1 MQKGNEDEKKV
12 NLIKC
17 PLPKIIYTAMSS
29 LSTFSKKS
37 GNTTSNNTYY
47 LKKNNIQNRDLPSLI
62 TNNNKYPTSPN
73 KTNYLNINL
82 NNNLNNNK
90 LKNTTLKINNIDNK
104 TTKKQGLKEVLNNY
118 GLNKYYDRL
127 VELGLNDQNINN
139 LGLMTKKSLN
149 EFISN
154 VKMFP
159 GHIVKM
165 EQLHEHLKQ
174 SNNNI
179 THTNQLHNNYNSKPK
194 TSTNDNNNVNYVTIS
209 FNRSIHNHT
218 LNDKIMH
225 SHSYYKQKLINHS
238 IKSKIKNIKSN
249 NKSEASKTKILQN
262 NNISNY
268 KNIKNKSRSKNKVI
282 NINKNNFELP
292 IPVNT
297 GRNILIKHFFKDLEN
312 YSNNMNEIANNLT
325 DANNQTNMNLYNN
338 YSKKESA
345 STENCENNSLTTS
358 SKDLYQEKK
367 VNTYNEKKF
376 TKNIIHK
383 NPPSNL
389 NDLPFINSKK
399 MLKDLNTG
407 EVNLNTS
414 PQLEVKN
421 ENIKN
426 DREQKNKK
434 IKNKNNKSISN
445 DKFDKSRTIENYKR
459 VMTINTIM
467 NDDLS
472 KNVNNNNNLTI
483 KIPSINIKDNLKN
496 NIRQKTYET
505 SNKANSGTIIG
516 NGMKLRLPNVL
527 NKTDAHIKKDNN
539 KTGKNANTN
548 TNSNIILKT
557 EKTVL
562 KKKSKNI
569 LPFSAEKL
577 ITSQNEQKQL
587 EKDNNIISNTV
598 VINSWDENAVVEE
611 QKPIRL
617 REKIKINNLNVNNNN
632 NNKEE
637 NGTNNKKKPDN
648 NIISD
653 INKKEVSNIKQNEV
667 KNEKDK
673 NIIANNE
680 KNNNEINPNTHINEN
695 IDIKENKEDKEKTDK
710 KSSSYNIEDIIY
722 ENLRLNRS
730 FAENKKQNIYS
741 FDLEFIC
748 RCVSM
753 SLLILIESSRESPH
767 ITDINLEALSA
778 TNIRYFFLSDK
789 YNENIN
795 ILLDLFDKEVNTN
808 INSTQI
814 SPLDRL
820 NSLFLEKDENINF
833 DVNCLKHIKK
843 ETDEILIKEQE
854 EREKAMD
861 KSGKDTIKLRTGL
874 GDIEKDIRF
883 IDEFFS
889 MNSRSKK
896 HVINY
901 QHVSEISKNVLCKEL
916 SYINEIDS
924 ELNGTNSNINNT
936 NNFNNSN
943 NNINENSIRAK
954 KNNLSNLIDNEEM
967 KEIKEIKE
975 NNNNEEDNNNTF
987 HNEMNELGIINEN
1000 DNNDNNDDYS
1010 NRNELKKSA
1019 SNNSINLGGDEI
1031 QNVNENNSINKK
1043 EFELGLNEDDNIASP
1058 INNPHETKNDND
1070 DENIINDM
1078 NALDKEN
1085 KSSDKNN
1092 EKDNDNSNDIK
1103 ITVNN
1108 NNTDIKDLIEKNNS
1122 DGDNADKN
1130 GENKEKDNQNKE
1142 EQKESKEINNEESKK
1157 NQKKEESKEN
1167 QKEKEKENK
1176 KENDE
1181 DDKYELDYVID
1192 INSIDELIYY
1202 FIKRAEIFDED
1213 FNYLIMKTTERRYI
1227 PPPDPQTIFDFMA
1240 DIIILTK
1247 MEKEVIV
1254 LSLIYIERYIFN
1266 TGLLLTSR
1274 NWRRIL
1280 LTSMI
1285 ISSKLWDDNSF
1296 ENGHFSQVFANL
1308 GVSEINTL
1316 ERIFLEL
1323 INYNVF
1329 IKQSEYFKYLLMIK
1343 SIALQY
1349 NYNGQ
1354 EIVPVSILKSMKY
1367 QEFTEILQN
1376 RMRKKVTLNN
1386 SAQF

>member
-1 MQKGNEDEKKV
+1 MQKGIEDEKKV

-29 LSTFSKKS
+29 HSTFSKKS

-47 LKKNNIQNRDLPSLI
+47 LKKNNIQNKDLPSLI
-62 TNNNKYPTSPN
+62 SNNNKYPTSPN
-73 KTNYLNINL
+73 KTNYLNIKL
-82 NNNLNNNK
+82 NNNLNNSK
-90 LKNTTLKINNIDNK
+90 LKNTSIKISNADNK
-104 TTKKQGLKEVLNNY
+104 STKKQGLKEVLNNY
-118 GLNKYYDRL
+118 GLHKYYDRL

-139 LGLMTKKSLN
+139 LGLMTKKALN

-159 GHIVKM
+159 GHIIKM

-174 SNNNI
+174 SNISHN
-179 THTNQLHNNYNSKPK
+179 NQLHNNYNSKPR
-194 TSTNDNNNVNYVTIS
+194 TSNNDNNNVNYVTIS
-209 FNRSIHNHT
+209 FNRSLNNHN
-218 LNDKIMH
+218 LNDKITH

-238 IKSKIKNIKSN
+238 LKSKIKAINVNNI
-249 NKSEASKTKILQN
+249 SEASKTKIQQS

-268 KNIKNKSRSKNKVI
+268 KNIKNKSRSKNRVS
-282 NINKNNFELP
+282 NSNKNNFELP
-292 IPVNT
+292 IPVNS
-297 GRNILIKHFFKDLEN
+297 GRNILIKHFFKDLET

-325 DANNQTNMNLYNN
+325 DANNVTNKNLYNN
-338 YSKKESA
+338 YNKKESN
-345 STENCENNSLTTS
+345 STDNNDVNSLTTS
-358 SKDLYQEKK
+358 YKDLKMNTLS
-367 VNTYNEKKF
+367 NTYNEKQLS
-376 TKNIIHK
+376 KNIILK
-383 NPPSNL
+383 NNPNNL
-389 NDLPFINSKK
+389 NDLPSINNKKLSK
-399 MLKDLNTG
+399 DNNNG
-407 EVNLNTS
+407 YINLNTS
-414 PQLEVKN
+414 PQLDVKS
-421 ENIKN
+421 ENFKN
-426 DREQKNKK
+426 DREKKNKK
-434 IKNKNNKSISN
+434 MKYKNNKSISN

-459 VMTINTIM
+459 VLSINTIM
-467 NDDLS
+467 NDDFS

-496 NIRQKTYET
+496 NIHQKTSYEA
-505 SNKANSGTIIG
+505 SNKANSGTIIS

-527 NKTDAHIKKDNN
+527 NKTDVQSKKDNN
-539 KTGKNANTN
+539 KSGKNTN
-548 TNSNIILKT
+548 ININSNIVLKT

-562 KKKSKNI
+562 KKKNKNT
-569 LPFSAEKL
+569 LPLSQEKL
-577 ITSQNEQKQL
+577 ITSQNDKNQL
-587 EKDNNIISNTV
+587 EKENNFIGNTV

-611 QKPIRL
+611 TKPIRL
-617 REKIKINNLNVNNNN
+617 REKIKINNLNINK

-637 NGTNNKKKPDN
+637 NGTNNIKNKTD
-648 NIISD
+648 IISD
-653 INKKEVSNIKQNEV
+653 INKKGVSNMKQNED
-667 KNEKDK
+667 KNE
-673 NIIANNE
+673 IISNNE
-680 KNNNEINPNTHINEN
+680 KNNIEVKVNAN
-695 IDIKENKEDKEKTDK
+695 ISEKIEIKENKVEKEKTNK
-710 KSSSYNIEDIIY
+710 NGASYNIEDIIY

-741 FDLEFIC
+741 FDLEFMC
-748 RCVSM
+748 RCVSL

-808 INSTQI
+808 VNSTQI
-814 SPLDRL
+814 SPLDKL
-820 NSLFLEKDENINF
+820 NSLFLEKEEDINF

-843 ETDEILIKEQE
+843 ETDEILIKEEE

-861 KSGKDTIKLRTGL
+861 KNGKDTIKLRTGL

-896 HVINY
+896 RVINY
-901 QHVSEISKNVLCKEL
+901 QYVSEISKNVLCKEL

-936 NNFNNSN
+936 NNFNSSN

-954 KNNLSNLIDNEEM
+954 KNNLSNLIDNDEM

-1000 DNNDNNDDYS
+1000 DNNENNYNNDEFS
-1010 NRNELKKSA
+1010 NRNELKKNM
-1019 SNNSINLGGDEI
+1019 SNNSLNLGGEEI

-1043 EFELGLNEDDNIASP
+1043 EFDLGLNEDDNIGSP
-1058 INNPHETKNDND
+1058 INNHHENKNDND
-1070 DENIINDM
+1070 DDNIANDM
-1078 NALDKEN
+1078 NALDNEN
-1085 KSSDKNN
+1085 KLIDINN
-1092 EKDNDNSNDIK
+1092 EKEDGNLDAIKVEDNNGNKDIHNLEEQND
-1103 ITVNN
+1103 V
-1108 NNTDIKDLIEKNNS
+1108 DAAV
-1122 DGDNADKN
+1122 DGVDKN
-1130 GENKEKDNQNKE
+1130 GENKEKENENKE
-1142 EQKESKEINNEESKK
+1142 EKKESKETNNEESKN
-1157 NQKKEESKEN
+1157 NQNKEDS
-1167 QKEKEKENK
+1167 KEKEKE
-1176 KENDE
+1176 KEKEKQNDE

-1202 FIKRAEIFDED
+1202 FIKRSEIFDED
-1213 FNYLIMKTTERRYI
+1213 FNYLIMKSTERRYI

-1247 MEKEVIV
+1247 MEKEVII
-1254 LSLIYIERYIFN
+1254 LSLVYIERYIFN

-1285 ISSKLWDDNSF
+1285 ISSKIWDDSSF

-1323 INYNVF
+1323 INYNVY
-1329 IKQSEYFKYLLMIK
+1329 IKQSEYFKYLLMVK

-1349 NYNGQ
+1349 NYNGR
-1354 EIVPVSILKSMKY
+1354 EIVPVSVIKSMKY
-1367 QEFTEILQN
+1367 QEFTEVLQN

>member
-1 MQKGNEDEKKV
+1 MQKGNDDEKKV

-29 LSTFSKKS
+29 LSTFQKKS

-47 LKKNNIQNRDLPSLI
+47 LKKSNNQNRDLPSLI

-73 KTNYLNINL
+73 KTNYLNIKL

-90 LKNTTLKINNIDNK
+90 TKNTTIKISNIDNK
-104 TTKKQGLKEVLNNY
+104 ATRKQGLKEVLNNY

-139 LGLMTKKSLN
+139 LGLMTKRTLN

-174 SNNNI
+174 SNISNN
-179 THTNQLHNNYNSKPK
+179 NQLHNNTNSKLK
-194 TSTNDNNNVNYVTIS
+194 TPGNENNNVNYVTIS
-209 FNRSIHNHT
+209 FNRSIHNHNI
-218 LNDKIMH
+218 NDKIMH

-238 IKSKIKNIKSN
+238 IKSKIKTINVN
-249 NKSEASKTKILQN
+249 NNSEASKTKILQS
-262 NNISNY
+262 NNISNN
-268 KNIKNKSRSKNKVI
+268 KNIKNKSKSKNRMSI
-282 NINKNNFELP
+282 TNKSNFELP
-292 IPVNT
+292 IPVNE
-297 GRNILIKHFFKDLEN
+297 RNILIKHFFKDLEN
-312 YSNNMNEIANNLT
+312 YSNNMNEIANTLT
-325 DANNQTNMNLYNN
+325 DANNKTNKHLYNN
-338 YSKKESA
+338 YSKKEST
-345 STENCENNSLTTS
+345 STENYENNSLTAS

-367 VNTYNEKKF
+367 VNTLSNTYNERQLA
-376 TKNIIHK
+376 KNILLK
-383 NPPSNL
+383 NHPSNL
-389 NDLPFINSKK
+389 NDLPSINNKK
-399 MLKDLNTG
+399 MLKDHNTG
-407 EVNLNTS
+407 YPNLNTS

-426 DREQKNKK
+426 EREKKNKK
-434 IKNKNNKSISN
+434 IKNKNTKSISN

-459 VMTINTIM
+459 VLSINTIM

-483 KIPSINIKDNLKN
+483 KIPSINIKDNLKS
-496 NIRQKTYET
+496 NIRQKTSYET

-527 NKTDAHIKKDNN
+527 NKTDVYIKKDSN
-539 KTGKNANTN
+539 KTAKNANTN
-548 TNSNIILKT
+548 ININSNIVLKT

-562 KKKSKNI
+562 KKKNKNA
-569 LPFSAEKL
+569 LPISIEKL
-577 ITSQNEQKQL
+577 MVSQNEQKQL
-587 EKDNNIISNTV
+587 EKENNIVGNTF
-598 VINSWDENAVVEE
+598 VINNWDENAVVEE

-617 REKIKINNLNVNNNN
+617 REKAKINDLNVIQ
-632 NNKEE
+632 NKEE
-637 NGTNNKKKPDN
+637 NGNNNKNKADN

-653 INKKEVSNIKQNEV
+653 INKKEISNINQNED
-667 KNEKDK
+667 KIEKDK
-673 NIIANNE
+673 NIITNNE
-680 KNNNEINPNTHINEN
+680 KNNIENNVNTHISEK
-695 IDIKENKEDKEKTDK
+695 IDIKENKADKEKTDK
-710 KSSSYNIEDIIY
+710 NSTSYNIEDIIY

-730 FAENKKQNIYS
+730 FSENKKQNIYS

-808 INSTQI
+808 INGTQI

-820 NSLFLEKDENINF
+820 NTLYLEKDEDINF

-843 ETDEILIKEQE
+843 ETDEILIKEEE

-861 KSGKDTIKLRTGL
+861 KNGKDTIKLRTGL

-896 HVINY
+896 RVINY

-954 KNNLSNLIDNEEM
+954 KNNLSNLIDNEEL

-987 HNEMNELGIINEN
+987 NNEMNELGIINEN

-1010 NRNELKKSA
+1010 NRNELKKNA

-1031 QNVNENNSINKK
+1031 QNVNEINSINKK
-1043 EFELGLNEDDNIASP
+1043 EFDLGLNEDDNIASP
-1058 INNPHETKNDND
+1058 INNPHETKSDNDNDKDND
-1070 DENIINDM
+1070 DENIANDM
-1078 NALDKEN
+1078 NGLDNEN
-1085 KSSDKNN
+1085 KLSDKNK
-1092 EKDNDNSNDIK
+1092 EKENDIK
-1103 ITVNN
+1103 ITENN
-1108 NNTDIKDLIEKNNS
+1108 GNKDIQNLVEKNDADA
-1122 DGDNADKN
+1122 DGNDKN
-1130 GENKEKDNQNKE
+1130 GENKEKGNQNKE
-1142 EQKESKEINNEESKK
+1142 VEKEKEPKVINNEELKS
-1157 NQKKEESKEN
+1157 NQNKEDS
-1167 QKEKEKENK
+1167 KEKEKEN
-1176 KENDE
+1176 EE
-1181 DDKYELDYVID
+1181 DDKFELDYVID

-1323 INYNVF
+1323 INYNVYL
-1329 IKQSEYFKYLLMIK
+1329 KQSEYFKYLLMVK

-1354 EIVPVSILKSMKY
+1354 EIVPVSVIKSMKY
-1367 QEFTEILQN
+1367 QEFTEVLQN